1 MEIQEMVKDEHSV
14 VLKTMESIGMLL
26 KTKNLK
32 EHIVME
38 MWEKKCWKVQVRE

>member
-1 MEIQEMVKDEHSV
+1 MELQEMVKDEHSV

-26 KTKNLK
+26 KTKNSK

-38 MWEKKCWKVQVRE
+38 M